1 MAYKT
6 ASSDRYEL
14 LKEFARENRKNPT
27 MAEQVLWAHLRNNI
41 LGVRFLRQH
50 IIGDYIADFVSTQC
64 YLIIEVDGA
73 YHAELKQVKMDENR
87 TKALNRMGYK
97 VIRFTN
103 EEVLYNTKETIETII
118 MNINMKSEN
127 KQVLTEHSTS
137 PLPHREG

>member
-50 IIGDYIADFVSTQC
+50 IIGDYIADFVIDNSV
-64 YLIIEVDGA
+64 IIELKAVS
-73 YHAELKQVKMDENR
+73 ELNPTYEAQVINYLMATGLKVGLLINFGQGELQVKR
-87 TKALNRMGYK
+87 LAA
-97 VIRFTN
+97 
-103 EEVLYNTKETIETII
+103 
-118 MNINMKSEN
+118 NIY
-127 KQVLTEHSTS
+127 
-137 PLPHREG
+137 